1 MDEILEN
8 KLYLGNAEASN
19 NLELLQQKG
28 ITHILVCGSFL
39 KARFPDKF
47 NYLQIDIQD
56 SLTQKLGEYLD
67 DTYKFIDQADRVFVH
82 CAAGINRSPAIVC
95 AYLMKKF
102 NWNYD

>member
-39 KARFPDKF
+39 KKRFPDKF
-47 NYLQIDIQD
+47 TYLQIEIQD
-56 SLTQKLGEYLD
+56 SLT
-67 DTYKFIDQADRVFVH
+67 
-82 CAAGINRSPAIVC
+82 
-95 AYLMKKF
+95 
-102 NWNYD
+102 